1 MMLKKYFKSDTR
13 VVLGF
18 IILVELIYNFIFKN
32 YILTEKVLYN
42 SLVTE
47 MTDEQ
52 FLQGVENVDS
62 YTWAYYLATPLYV
75 LLPIIA
81 VAFCLNIGTL
91 LKSASIPFK
100 AIFGVVTKAY
110 IAFALGRIIMLGV
123 YFGVGIE
130 TVSDFNYMPSL
141 SLFDAFDRERL
152 AIWMVYPLQTLS
164 VFQIA
169 FVALLAFGLSRLKA
183 ESWRKWIP
191 FVLGTYGVGLAIW
204 VLLIVFLIFV

>member
-1 MMLKKYFKSDTR
+1 MLKKYFKTDAR

-18 IILVELIYNFIFKN
+18 IILIELIYNFIFKN
-32 YILTEKVLYN
+32 YILTERVLYN

-52 FLQGVENVDS
+52 FLQGVENVES
-62 YTWAYYLATPLYV
+62 FSWAYYLATPLYV
-75 LLPIIA
+75 LVPIIG
-81 VAFCLNIGTL
+81 VAFCVNIGAL
-91 LKSASIPFK
+91 IKNASIPFK
-100 AIFGVVTKAY
+100 SIFGTVTKAY

-130 TVSDFNYMPSL
+130 TVTDFNYMPSL
-141 SLFDAFDRERL
+141 SLYDVFDREAL
-152 AIWMVYPLQTLS
+152 STWMIYPLQTLN

-169 FVALLAFGLSRLKA
+169 FIALLAFGMSQLKA
-183 ESWRKWIP
+183 ERWGKWIP